1 MLSYDNDSYI
11 SLERISADGYNIN
24 KRLELYSN
32 GIIKYNPESIST
44 TYNLQLPSKSGT
56 IALLED
62 ITGGS
67 NTCVHNIYIT
77 QDISNSDTHHRLTA
91 AMMVINDSEE
101 PITTLDQLKLYV
113 KGSNKSNMCSGYIY
127 MISSQSKYYP
137 IIGIKSYNNNLS
149 VVYINT
155 SSNSVDS
162 RQLTTDAII
171 EDLNY
176 PSTT

>member
-1 MLSYDNDSYI
+1 
-11 SLERISADGYNIN
+11 
-24 KRLELYSN
+24 
-32 GIIKYNPESIST
+32 
-44 TYNLQLPSKSGT
+44 
-56 IALLED
+56 
-62 ITGGS
+62 
-67 NTCVHNIYIT
+67 
-77 QDISNSDTHHRLTA
+77 
-91 AMMVINDSEE
+91 MVINDSEV

-149 VVYINT
+149 VVYTNT

-162 RQLTTDAII
+162 QRLTTDAVID
-171 EDLNY
+171 DLNY